1 MTISIIAA
9 VADNGAIGRNN
20 QLLWHIKEDLRYFKR
35 ITTGHTVIMGRKT
48 WESLGKPLP
57 NRRNIV
63 VSSTLLPTPG
73 DSLSS
78 TPTVEIYST
87 IEEALAAAAKEP
99 TTVSGQPVQHN
110 ISGQPVQHNIS
121 GQSVQHNISEEAQKN
136 NVSNNSA
143 QEVFIIGGGEIY
155 RQTLPYA
162 HKLYLTLVHT
172 NIAYADTFFPALN
185 QTEWREI
192 SRESFNRGETFESP
206 FEFVLFARV

>member
-20 QLLWHIKEDLRYFKR
+20 KLLWHISEDLRYFKR
-35 ITTGHTVIMGRKT
+35 ITSGHTVIMGRKT

-63 VSSTLLPTPG
+63 ISRSLAAIYDSNSSANPG
-73 DSLSS
+73 
-78 TPTVEIYST
+78 VEIYST

-99 TTVSGQPVQHN
+99 TAVPGQTVQPN
-110 ISGQPVQHNIS
+110 ISGQPIQ
-121 GQSVQHNISEEAQKN
+121 Q

-155 RQTLPYA
+155 RQTLPIA
-162 HKLYLTLVHT
+162 NKLYLTLVHT
-172 NIAYADTFFPALN
+172 TIEDADTFFPKVVP
-185 QTEWREI
+185 ERWREI
-192 SRESFNRGETFESP
+192 SRDSYERGEKFELP
-206 FEFVLFARV
+206 FEFILLESNL

>member
-20 QLLWHIKEDLRYFKR
+20 KLLWHISEDLRYFKR
-35 ITTGHTVIMGRKT
+35 ITSGHTVIMGRKT

-63 VSSTLLPTPG
+63 VSSTLLPTPC

-99 TTVSGQPVQHN
+99 TAVPGQTVQPS
-110 ISGQPVQHNIS
+110 ISGQPIQ
-121 GQSVQHNISEEAQKN
+121 Q

-172 NIAYADTFFPALN
+172 NIAYADTFFPAVN

>member
-1 MTISIIAA
+1 MTISII
-9 VADNGAIGRNN
+9 VAISDNGAIGRNN

-35 ITTGHTVIMGRKT
+35 ITSGHTVIMGRKT

-63 VSSTLLPTPG
+63 VSRTLLPAHG
-73 DSLSS
+73 NSLSS
-78 TPTVEIYST
+78 TPGVEVYAT

-99 TTVSGQPVQHN
+99 TPV
-110 ISGQPVQHNIS
+110 P
-121 GQSVQHNISEEAQKN
+121 GQSVQPNISGHIKH

-172 NIAYADTFFPALN
+172 NIAYADTFFPAVN

-192 SRESFNRGETFESP
+192 SRESFDRGETFESP

>member
-63 VSSTLLPTPG
+63 VSNTLLPTPC

-99 TTVSGQPVQHN
+99 TAVPGQTVQPS
-110 ISGQPVQHNIS
+110 ISGQPIQ
-121 GQSVQHNISEEAQKN
+121 Q

-172 NIAYADTFFPALN
+172 NIAYADTFFPAVN

>member
-35 ITTGHTVIMGRKT
+35 ITSGHTVIMGRKT

-63 VSSTLLPTPG
+63 VSRTLLPVH
-73 DSLSS
+73 DNSLSS

-99 TTVSGQPVQHN
+99 TAVPGQTVQPN
-110 ISGQPVQHNIS
+110 ISGQPIQ
-121 GQSVQHNISEEAQKN
+121 Q

-172 NIAYADTFFPALN
+172 NIAYADTFFPAVN

>member
-63 VSSTLLPTPG
+63 VSNTLLPTPC

-99 TTVSGQPVQHN
+99 TAVPSQTVQPS
-110 ISGQPVQHNIS
+110 ISGQPIQ
-121 GQSVQHNISEEAQKN
+121 Q

-172 NIAYADTFFPALN
+172 NIAYADTFFPAVN

>member
-9 VADNGAIGRNN
+9 IADNGAIGRNN
-20 QLLWHIKEDLRYFKR
+20 QLLWHITEDLRYFKR
-35 ITTGHTVIMGRKT
+35 ITSGHTVIMGRKT

-63 VSSTLLPTPG
+63 ISRSLAAIYDSNSPANPG
-73 DSLSS
+73 SNS
-78 TPTVEIYST
+78 PANPGVEVYST
-87 IEEALAAAAKEP
+87 IEQALAAAANEP
-99 TTVSGQPVQHN
+99 TVAPGQPIKH
-110 ISGQPVQHNIS
+110 
-121 GQSVQHNISEEAQKN
+121 

-172 NIAYADTFFPALN
+172 NIAYADTFFPAVN
-185 QTEWREI
+185 QNEWREI
-192 SRESFNRGETFESP
+192 SRESFDRGENFESP

>member
-9 VADNGAIGRNN
+9 IADNGAIGRNN
-20 QLLWHIKEDLRYFKR
+20 QLLWHITEDLRYFKR
-35 ITTGHTVIMGRKT
+35 ITSGHTVIMGRKT

-63 VSSTLLPTPG
+63 ISRSLAAIYDSNSPANPG
-73 DSLSS
+73 
-78 TPTVEIYST
+78 VEVYST
-87 IEEALAAAAKEP
+87 IEQALAAAAKEP
-99 TTVSGQPVQHN
+99 TAVPGQPVQPN
-110 ISGQPVQHNIS
+110 ISGQPVKH
-121 GQSVQHNISEEAQKN
+121 

-172 NIAYADTFFPALN
+172 NIAYADTFFPAVN
-185 QTEWREI
+185 QNEWREI
-192 SRESFNRGETFESP
+192 SRESFDRGENFESP

>member
-9 VADNGAIGRNN
+9 IADNGAIGRNN
-20 QLLWHIKEDLRYFKR
+20 QLLWHITEDLRYFKR
-35 ITTGHTVIMGRKT
+35 ITSGHTVIMGRKT

-63 VSSTLLPTPG
+63 ISRSLAAIYDSNSPANPDSNSPANPG
-73 DSLSS
+73 SNS
-78 TPTVEIYST
+78 PENPGVEVYST
-87 IEEALAAAAKEP
+87 IEQALAAAAKEP
-99 TTVSGQPVQHN
+99 TAVPGQPVQPN
-110 ISGQPVQHNIS
+110 ISGQPVKH
-121 GQSVQHNISEEAQKN
+121 

-172 NIAYADTFFPALN
+172 NIAYADTFFPAVN
-185 QTEWREI
+185 QNEWREI
-192 SRESFNRGETFESP
+192 SRESFDRGENFESP

>member
-63 VSSTLLPTPG
+63 VSSTLLPTPC

-99 TTVSGQPVQHN
+99 TAVPGQTVQPS
-110 ISGQPVQHNIS
+110 ISGQPIQ
-121 GQSVQHNISEEAQKN
+121 Q

-172 NIAYADTFFPALN
+172 NIAYADTFFPAVN